1 MSKVSKRSIPQ
12 PRILTSNRELFA
24 GTVNGTPA
32 LASMSSFVPIP
43 QLSRNDSDITI
54 IFLSGNGVFSTHPT
68 YDPWY
73 QASTPLAQMNS
84 TGDTGTVQVYRQNEA
99 ASPLGCASQWQFCNA
114 YDTACGPLA
123 SFQDALSG
131 ASLAFEDDAAD
142 RLSWFINSLDIDEG
156 TLPGML
162 EEAQNNALLSTQ
174 SLSSGL
180 QGAALPDN
188 QWQLEVTNWFAIC
201 LAYMQ
206 QTLLETVSGAGSTS
220 SALTLQSPDTTAAKK
235 LCQSQKIRTT
245 KYSSFSFFG
254 VLFTY
259 ILGVVVIA
267 VSFALEPILA
277 ALHRRRKYKQY
288 KFIEW
293 TTDSTLQLQR
303 LGHDDGDGEWLG
315 CMHNVPTTK
324 AGLQLRGLDMTD
336 SEHPRLVKLACDSEK
351 MTLVASASDEPGQE
365 EEERNVPQTASERTE
380 TNPGAPGTQHHELHH
395 VVPANTKVQS
405 ALLPAAQSQD
415 EAVSPISPT
424 SPVRDQAVL
433 PDNPVNVAQPTAPD

>member
-1 MSKVSKRSIPQ
+1 
-12 PRILTSNRELFA
+12 
-24 GTVNGTPA
+24 
-32 LASMSSFVPIP
+32 MSSFVPIP
-43 QLSRNDSDITI
+43 QLSRNDADISI
-54 IFLSGNGVFSTHPT
+54 IFLSGDGVFSAYPT

-73 QASTPLAQMNS
+73 QATTPLAQMNS

-123 SFQDALSG
+123 SFQDALAG
-131 ASLAFEDDAAD
+131 ALLAFEGDAAD
-142 RLSWFINSLDIDEG
+142 RLSWFIYSLDIDEG
-156 TLPGML
+156 MLPGML
-162 EEAQNNALLSTQ
+162 EEAQGTALLSTQ
-174 SLSSGL
+174 SLSSGY

-220 SALTLQSPDTTAAKK
+220 SALTLQNPDTAAAKR

-277 ALHRRRKYKQY
+277 VLYRRRNYKQY

-303 LGHDDGDGEWLG
+303 LAHEDGNGEWLG
-315 CMHNVPTTK
+315 CMDNVPTTE
-324 AGLQLRGLDMTD
+324 AGLQLRGLDTTD
-336 SEHPRLVKLACDSEK
+336 SQHPRLVRLACGSEK
-351 MTLVASASDEPGQE
+351 MTLVASESDGPGQR
-365 EEERNVPQTASERTE
+365 EEERKRRQIALEQTN
-380 TNPGAPGTQHHELHH
+380 TNPGGQSIQHHEDHH
-395 VVPANTKVQS
+395 VIPANMEVQS
-405 ALLPAAQSQD
+405 ALIPAAHSQQ
-415 EAVSPISPT
+415 EGVSPVSPT

-433 PDNPVNVAQPTAPD
+433 PDNPINVGKPTPPD